1 LRLPDV
7 PDGWPSGWPS
17 GWFVEEG
24 IGEHRAILIEN
35 GAVVAARLH
44 WPGALSAGQIEDAV
58 LIARASGSRRG
69 TLRFA
74 SGEQALVDALPRE
87 VSEGAPL
94 RAVVTRAAIGEN
106 GRHKLA
112 QARPTK
118 AAPCPAPTLAEALR
132 REHPAVR
139 VVQHFPAGEWETLIA
154 EAQDG
159 VIALAGGALTIT
171 PTPAMTVI
179 DIDGTLPAP
188 ALALAAIPALAGA
201 IRRLDL
207 AGSIGVDF
215 PTLSDKADRRAV
227 DEALGEALAG
237 YPHERTAIN
246 GFGFVQIVS
255 RLERPS
261 LRHLAAYRPVGTAAR
276 LLMRRAERVTE
287 PGRLLLTCNLA
298 VRNEIPDDWTQ
309 DLARRTGR
317 SLVWDVQPA
326 LPLSSI
332 HAQAIPS

>member
-1 LRLPDV
+1 MGER
-7 PDGWPSGWPS
+7 PDGWPDGWY
-17 GWFVEEG
+17 VEEG
-24 IGEHRAILIEN
+24 IGEHRAVLIDK
-35 GAVVAARLH
+35 GAIIAARVH
-44 WPGALSAGQIEDAV
+44 WPGSLTAGQVEDAV

-74 SGEQALVDALPRE
+74 GGEQALVDALPRE
-87 VSEGAPL
+87 ASEGAPL
-94 RAVVTRAAIGEN
+94 RAVVTRAAIGES

-132 REHPAVR
+132 REHPSVR
-139 VVQHFPAGEWETLIA
+139 VVQSIPAGEWETIVSEARDGLI
-154 EAQDG
+154 EF
-159 VIALAGGALTIT
+159 AGGTLTIT

-188 ALALAAIPALAGA
+188 ALALAAVPALAGA

-207 AGSIGVDF
+207 AGSIGIDF

-227 DEALGEALAG
+227 DEALGEALAVV
-237 YPHERTAIN
+237 PHERTSIN

-261 LRHLAAYRPVGTAAR
+261 LLHLAAYRPAGAAAR
-276 LLMRRAERVTE
+276 LLMRRAERVAET
-287 PGRLLLTCNLA
+287 GQLLLTCNPA
-298 VRNEIPDDWTQ
+298 VRGGVPESWTQ
-309 DLARRTGR
+309 ELARRTGR
-317 SLVWDVQPA
+317 SLAWDVQPA